1 LQFFFCHSFFKICL
15 INIIF
20 LFWLQVYHKPP
31 TAFVEGTGGLKR
43 VLPSKLGEDSIVA
56 PSQVIAEPSS
66 LIGDLL
72 SMDLGPGKP
81 AGDAAAAGGNVDLLS
96 GKEFCTTFFYINLGS
111 FSLVDTKS
119 ALKAQAKRKHCRI

>member
-1 LQFFFCHSFFKICL
+1 MWKI
-15 INIIF
+15 IIF
-20 LFWLQVYHKPP
+20 AQFCKYVFKGSDDFLKIYHFITFLQVYHKPP

-43 VLPSKLGEDSIVA
+43 VLPTKLGEDSIVA

-81 AGDAAAAGGNVDLLS
+81 TGDAAAAGGNVDLLS
-96 GKEFCTTFFYINLGS
+96 GEEFCTVFFFWLKLAHCCFTRLNL
-111 FSLVDTKS
+111 
-119 ALKAQAKRKHCRI
+119 